1 MEQANFI
8 KFSAFLVGKR
18 VELEKHMNIDGKE
31 EEISTR
37 ADGYWGDC
45 QEFSHTY
52 KGKETL
58 DAVIITILFS
68 EIICQICSFATG
80 IIILLLIRSVIAII
94 LAERSHSLP
103 NSQTIVHYR
112 LEIRQFRYSGQCSF
126 AVL

>member
-45 QEFSHTY
+45 QEFSHTH

-58 DAVIITILFS
+58 DAVIITVFMPEFENLSDMRGRMHYFFTGV
-68 EIICQICSFATG
+68 CQIDGPEECTG
-80 IIILLLIRSVIAII
+80 HQIK
-94 LAERSHSLP
+94 
-103 NSQTIVHYR
+103 
-112 LEIRQFRYSGQCSF
+112 
-126 AVL
+126 